1 MNLVFVMDA
10 EHRPLSMCHPA
21 RARALLK
28 SKEAAVF
35 RQFPFTII
43 LKEEKPEAVVKPITA
58 KIDPGS
64 KTTGIVL
71 VKVVGKSRN
80 NDFFRIILTSW
91 LLVART
97 PETLMFA

>member
-35 RQFPFTII
+35 RQFPCRVFSARISVR
-43 LKEEKPEAVVKPITA
+43 KMEP
-58 KIDPGS
+58 
-64 KTTGIVL
+64 
-71 VKVVGKSRN
+71 KVRLLQHGKRSA
-80 NDFFRIILTSW
+80 SS
-91 LLVART
+91 
-97 PETLMFA
+97 